1 MLEEVSDP
9 AKNNLKK
16 ELSQIY
22 NKINKE
28 VHGLGVKKQKIE
40 TFDNTVVIFGEHKRN
55 PALNALNNQYKELT
69 LAADAALV
77 MEFKDRLKAEIERHL
92 GIGVF
97 TVLKDFD
104 PESEYACTVI
114 HFKEN
119 F

>member
-1 MLEEVSDP
+1 MTEDVSDP
-9 AKNNLKK
+9 TKSNLKK
-16 ELSQIY
+16 EVSQLY

-40 TFDNTVVIFGEHKRN
+40 TFNNTVVIFSEHKRN
-55 PALNALNNQYKELT
+55 PSLNALNNEYKELT
-69 LAADAALV
+69 LAADAALIK
-77 MEFKDRLKAEIERHL
+77 EFKGRLKLEIERHL

-104 PESEYACTVI
+104 PDSEYACTVI
-114 HFKEN
+114 HFNED